1 MDVLIELLPPPYIEG
16 ATIWCNFIAI
26 GRAAGFAPLAISFR
40 VAFQFGLTLAQQRT
54 GIINAAR
61 AARDA
66 YATAHNVTL
75 PAVTNIEI
83 LGV

>member
-16 ATIWCNFIAI
+16 STIWCTFVAI
-26 GRAAGFAPLAISFR
+26 GRVNGSPPLLLTFR
-40 VAFQFGLTLAQQRT
+40 LAYQFGTTLAQKQT
-54 GIINAAR
+54 AIKNAAA

-66 YATAHNVTL
+66 YATAHGVTL
-75 PAVTNIEI
+75 PAVASIEI